1 MKYKKGLSMIFN
13 INSSQFKPILFVLL
27 LLNCLLFSTTI
38 LASRVVETT
47 GSANISAG
55 AQHAAKELA
64 IKNAMQ
70 QALLQNSAHI
80 DSTSTISSN
89 ALVIDSARVN
99 TSGTIENVKVLEEWI
114 EDEIYFVRIRAN
126 IPDSN
131 ANEEPSTAR
140 YRKKIAAI
148 QFDVLHRSEIYDV
161 PNIERELPREL
172 LRRLDNSGNFITYD
186 ATQYLVSTLH
196 PGLRFDNP
204 AVYKMIAEKTGAQII
219 LSGQI
224 RDLHVEDGFLQKKR
238 QLEIEIYLHDGISG
252 SRIARH
258 RFSETVKNAGY
269 FEDNPALFSNAG
281 FYKTIFGNVIDQV
294 LNSQIEFIQNDL
306 KQIPFSAKIIRVAG
320 QKVFFDAGTSSL
332 INTGDM
338 LMTFRLE
345 ADALTNANGEYFG
358 YMETPV
364 ASLSVE
370 QVQPQFAIGK
380 VEIKNSKLSVGDL
393 IRFGR

>member
-1 MKYKKGLSMIFN
+1 MIKYYPNKNLKKTW
-13 INSSQFKPILFVLL
+13 V
-27 LLNCLLFSTTI
+27 LLFSLLLFFTNSY
-38 LASRVVETT
+38 ASRVIETT
-47 GSANISAG
+47 GSANINAG
-55 AQHAAKELA
+55 AQHAAKEHA

-89 ALVIDSARVN
+89 VLVIDSARVN

-114 EDEIYFVRIRAN
+114 EDEIYYVRIRAN
-126 IPDSN
+126 IPDTN
-131 ANEEPSTAR
+131 AGIKKSTSR

-161 PNIERELPREL
+161 PEIERELPREL
-172 LRRLDNSGNFITYD
+172 LRRLDNSGNFITID
-186 ATQYLVSTLH
+186 ATQFLVSTLH
-196 PGLRFDNP
+196 PGLRFDDP
-204 AVYKMIAEKTGAQII
+204 GVYKMIAEKTGAQII

-224 RDLHVEDGFLQKKR
+224 RDLHVDEGFFQNKR

-252 SRIARH
+252 TRIARH
-258 RFSETVKNAGY
+258 RFSETVTNAGY
-269 FEDNPALFSNAG
+269 FKDSQALFSNAG
-281 FYKTIFGNVIDQV
+281 FYKSIFGNVVNKVINAQV
-294 LNSQIEFIQNDL
+294 EFIQEDL
-306 KQIPFSAKIIRVAG
+306 KQIPFSARILRVNG
-320 QKVFFDAGTSSL
+320 QKIFFDAGAASL
-332 INTGDM
+332 INIGDM

-345 ADALTNANGEYFG
+345 TDPLNSDNGKYLGFL
-358 YMETPV
+358 ETPV

-380 VEIKNSKLSVGDL
+380 VEIKNAKLSVGDL